1 MNNFNYTNLTPF
13 KWFVLENFP
22 FIEADFDALTEW
34 QLFCKLGK
42 EINKII
48 TSENTLGTQ
57 VESVTNAFIKLQNYV
72 NNYFNNLDVQ
82 EEINTKLN
90 EMAQDG
96 TLAQIINEQI
106 FNELNQKIEQ
116 TNERINDINES
127 TLNHIVT
134 TLPETLVNNN
144 QYEHI
149 ITENELNIDDLPVS
163 YFENL
168 ENAIKLTNENT
179 ENDLLKVATFNI
191 STSNVP
197 YDTGLNG
204 VKKLTKLQNIFN
216 KIGASI
222 LGVNETFES
231 LLYPANEFLTTK
243 FLPNYN
249 IVKTWENILPLMD
262 YGGGILSNLTP
273 QITQTKIYT
282 SYHAPEHQG
291 YIKNTYSYNNKIIS
305 FYCTHFCYNDETT
318 LRNQIAELYTDIQA
332 DNNPYKIIV
341 GDFNFDLSEYN
352 DYLATFI
359 SSGYKVVNGG
369 QYKTYDDTR
378 NIGVDEIMVS
388 SNIDIISSGVG
399 NSDYIENLSDHF
411 PLWSTLKFN

>member
-1 MNNFNYTNLTPF
+1 MNKFEYKNLTPF

-42 EINKII
+42 EMNKII
-48 TSENTLGTQ
+48 NSENKLGTQ
-57 VESVTNAFIKLQNYV
+57 VENITNAFTELQNYV

-106 FNELNQKIEQ
+106 FTELNQKIEQ

-127 TLNHIVT
+127 TLNHIVK

-149 ITENELNIDDLPVS
+149 LTENELNIDNLPIS
-163 YFENL
+163 YYENL
-168 ENAIKLTNENT
+168 ENAIKITNENIT
-179 ENDLLKVATFNI
+179 NDLLKVATFNI
-191 STSNVP
+191 SNSNLP

-231 LLYPANEFLTTK
+231 LLYPSNEFLTTK

-249 IVKTWENILPLMD
+249 IVKLWENIIPLMD
-262 YGGGILSNLTP
+262 FGEGILSSLTP
-273 QITQTKIYT
+273 QITQTKVYNSYYT
-282 SYHAPEHQG
+282 PEHQG

-305 FYCTHFCYNDETT
+305 FYCTHFCYNDVTT
-318 LRNQIAELYTDIQA
+318 LRNQIAELYTDIQT

-352 DYLATFI
+352 DYLASFI
-359 SSGYKVVNGG
+359 SSGYKLVNGG
-369 QYKTYDDTR
+369 QYKTYDDIR
-378 NIGVDEIMVS
+378 NIGIDEIMVS
-388 SNIDIISSGVG
+388 NNIDIISSGVG

-411 PLWSTLKFN
+411 PVWATLRFN

>member
-1 MNNFNYTNLTPF
+1 MNKFNYTNLTPF

-57 VESVTNAFIKLQNYV
+57 VESVTNAFIELQNYV

-179 ENDLLKVATFNI
+179 QNDLLKVATFNI
-191 STSNVP
+191 SNSNLP

-249 IVKTWENILPLMD
+249 IVKTWENIIPLMD
-262 YGGGILSNLTP
+262 YGNGILSALTP
-273 QITQTKIYT
+273 QITQTKVYN

-305 FYCTHFCYNDETT
+305 FYCTHFCYNDVTT

-341 GDFNFDLSEYN
+341 GDFNFDLSEYT
-352 DYLATFI
+352 DYLSSFI

-411 PLWSTLKFN
+411 PLWATLKFN

>member
-42 EINKII
+42 EMNKII
-48 TSENTLGTQ
+48 NSENTLGTQ
-57 VESVTNAFIKLQNYV
+57 MENVTNAFIELQNYV

-90 EMAQDG
+90 EMVEDG
-96 TLAQIINEQI
+96 TLEQIINEQI
-106 FNELNQKIEQ
+106 FNELNQKI
-116 TNERINDINES
+116 NDISES
-127 TLNHIVT
+127 TLNHIGT

-149 ITENELNIDDLPVS
+149 ITENELNIDALPVS

-179 ENDLLKVATFNI
+179 RNGLLKVATFNI
-191 STSNVP
+191 NNSNVP

-231 LLYPANEFLTTK
+231 LLYPSNEFLTTK
-243 FLPNYN
+243 FLPNYYM
-249 IVKTWENILPLMD
+249 VKTWENILPLMD
-262 YGGGILSNLTP
+262 YGEGILSNLAS

-282 SYHAPEHQG
+282 SHYRKERQG

-318 LRNQIAELYTDIQA
+318 LRKQIDELFTDIQS

-352 DYLATFI
+352 DYLAKFI
-359 SSGYKVVNGG
+359 SSGYKLVNGG
-369 QYKTYDDTR
+369 QYKTYDDIR
-378 NIGVDEIMVS
+378 NVGIDEIMVS

-411 PLWSTLKFN
+411 PLWATLKFN